1 MNSFN
6 PYKYSSEISN
16 SIDMSNEIVEKGHK
30 NILKVDVGK
39 FDELCKKF
47 REKKDLK
54 IKKLVGEDKENFDL
68 MVNYVHLLYGT
79 SHYSQLFEKVKKHFK
94 GVTSVKPG
102 TVGGYFAGCLVNKNF
117 KDMTPGCSLGC
128 AGSMPLPK
136 ENEEWS
142 FCDKAVI
149 MAEKGI
155 NGYVFSV
162 VKPAES
168 DEDYD
173 PAYVFVENNSDV
185 FEGFSKIEKANLK
198 AMGCKK
204 VKLIGYSDDMN
215 YSELYKES
223 RSVEEIKNRRERVEK
238 YEKGEKIEKSESEK
252 SSESFEESNNTWFV
266 VAIIVFIILLLIF
279 LFLLY
284 KFYKLKN

>member
-6 PYKYSSEISN
+6 PYKYSSDSSNSNN
-16 SIDMSNEIVEKGHK
+16 SIDMSNEIAEKGHK
-30 NILKVDVGK
+30 NILKVDIGK
-39 FDELCKKF
+39 FEELCKKF
-47 REKKDLK
+47 RERKDLK

-102 TVGGYFAGCLVNKNF
+102 TVGGYFAGCLVNK
-117 KDMTPGCSLGC
+117 KGTDMAPGCSLGC

-136 ENEEWS
+136 EDQEWS

-149 MAEKGI
+149 MAERGV
-155 NGYVFSV
+155 NGYIFSV

-168 DEDYD
+168 DEDYN
-173 PAYVFVENNSDV
+173 PAYVFVDSNSE
-185 FEGFSKIEKANLK
+185 FEGFSKAEKANLK

-204 VKLIGYSDDMN
+204 VKLIGYSDDMT
-215 YSELYKES
+215 YSEIYNDS
-223 RSVEEIKNRRERVEK
+223 RSVEEIKNRRER
-238 YEKGEKIEKSESEK
+238 KIERSESSSN
-252 SSESFEESNNTWFV
+252 SSESYESESNTALILAIV
-266 VAIIVFIILLLIF
+266 VFLILLLIF
-279 LFLLY
+279 LYLLY
-284 KFYKLKN
+284 RYYKLRN

>member
-6 PYKYSSEISN
+6 PSKYSSVSSEVSEN
-16 SIDMSNEIVEKGHK
+16 SIDVSSEIVEKGHK
-30 NILKVDVGK
+30 NILKVDIGK

-47 REKKDLK
+47 KEKKDVK
-54 IKKLVGEDKENFDL
+54 IKKLFGEDKENFDL

-79 SHYSQLFEKVKKHFK
+79 SHYSHLFEKVRKHFK

-102 TVGGYFAGCLVNKNF
+102 TVGGYFAGCLVNK
-117 KDMTPGCSLGC
+117 KLGDMTPGCSLGC

-136 ENEEWS
+136 DEEGWS

-149 MAEKGI
+149 MAERGI

-173 PAYVFVENNSDV
+173 PAYVFVESNTE
-185 FEGFSKIEKANLK
+185 FEGFSKSEKANLK
-198 AMGCKK
+198 AIGCKN
-204 VKLIGYSDDMN
+204 VKLIGYSDDMS
-215 YSELYKES
+215 YSELYKDS
-223 RSVEEIKNRRERVEK
+223 RSVEDIKNRRDKSDSTGKVVSVSRSKES
-238 YEKGEKIEKSESEK
+238 YENND
-252 SSESFEESNNTWFV
+252 SNTALI
-266 VAIIVFIILLLIF
+266 VAIIVFVILLLIF
-279 LFLLY
+279 LYLAY
-284 KFYKLKN
+284 RYYKLRN